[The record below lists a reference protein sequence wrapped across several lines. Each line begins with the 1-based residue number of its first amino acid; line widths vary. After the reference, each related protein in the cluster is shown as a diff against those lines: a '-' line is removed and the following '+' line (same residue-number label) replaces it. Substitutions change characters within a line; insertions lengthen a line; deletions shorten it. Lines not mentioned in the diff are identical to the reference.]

1 MWRGPHSLLKTIIE
15 GYFYCYLSK
24 HETQAMYRLIINKLL
39 FSDSFAYTLAFF
51 SRNPFKYTLAIS
63 PRRYSSYTT

>member
-1 MWRGPHSLLKTIIE
+1 MLETQIILQFFYIVLMWRGPHSLLKTIIE

-39 FSDSFAYTLAFF
+39 F
-51 SRNPFKYTLAIS
+51 
-63 PRRYSSYTT
+63 